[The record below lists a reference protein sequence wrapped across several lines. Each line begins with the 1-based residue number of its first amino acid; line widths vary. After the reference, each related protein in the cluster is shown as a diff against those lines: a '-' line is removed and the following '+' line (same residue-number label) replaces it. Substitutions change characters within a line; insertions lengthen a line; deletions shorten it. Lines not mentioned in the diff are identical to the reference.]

1 MINIYIYISCLSF
14 WCQFIHIVLQ
24 LYLYIYIYTKNLNH
38 DDDGFVDK
46 TRSVKID
53 LTEALK
59 KMDPRI
65 ICIKTPQLW
74 QLFAVF
80 VGSFD

>member
-1 MINIYIYISCLSF
+1 MINIYIYFMFVLLVPVYPYCSPTLS
-14 WCQFIHIVLQ
+14 
-24 LYLYIYIYTKNLNH
+24 LYIYIQNLNH

-65 ICIKTPQLW
+65 ICIKTPQL
-74 QLFAVF
+74 
-80 VGSFD
+80 